1 MSQLSPGACRPFL
14 RTLLVAAA
22 IGVSA
27 CSTAPPAATVSVPV
41 EALNPDVRPETINET
56 ICTAGYT
63 VSVRPSTTYTNGV
76 KRKLLRESGV
86 EVTEAP
92 KYELDH
98 IIPLAI
104 GGHPRNLRN
113 LMLQPWD
120 DATKKDRLEKQ
131 LQRLV
136 CSRQLGLREAQ
147 AAIYGDWQA
156 AHRRFVNALWEPRR
170 AKPSADSGGKARRH
184 HWSPASA
191 SSTTGRLTRSARL
204 LSLRGKMGRE
214 TA

>member
-1 MSQLSPGACRPFL
+1 MTHRCFDVRALAFAFVL
-14 RTLLVAAA
+14 F
-22 IGVSA
+22 ISA
-27 CSTAPPAATVSVPV
+27 CSTVPPAATIAVPV
-41 EALNPDVRPETINET
+41 EALNPDVRPETIDET

-63 VSVRPSTTYTNGV
+63 ASVRPSTTYTNGV

-86 EVTEAP
+86 EITEAP

-136 CSRQLGLREAQ
+136 CARQVGLRDAQ
-147 AAIYGDWQA
+147 AAIFGDWRGA
-156 AHRRFVNALWEPRR
+156 Y
-170 AKPSADSGGKARRH
+170 RRH
-184 HWSPASA
+184 IGVP
-191 SSTTGRLTRSARL
+191 
-204 LSLRGKMGRE
+204 
-214 TA
+214 